1 MSMTP
6 VPSPFTLGFASVRDA
21 AEMAALSR
29 DAIEHGLTWRYRS
42 SQMAQFASD
51 QDTVALVG
59 KEGTVV
65 AGFAVMH
72 FCAERAHLVLLAVQP
87 ASRRKGLGRALVGW
101 LLESARTA
109 GVASVH
115 VELRERNRAALA
127 LYRDAGFAPSL
138 RMAGYYE
145 GKENAVRMLLLL
157 RRPGGTL
164 PGWEL
169 PAAFRRR

>member
-1 MSMTP
+1 MTP
-6 VPSPFTLGFASVRDA
+6 PSPSPFTIGFASVHDA
-21 AEMAALSR
+21 SDMAALSR

-42 SQMAQFASD
+42 ARMAQFAGD
-51 QDTVALVG
+51 PECVALVARTG
-59 KEGTVV
+59 DVF
-65 AGFAVMH
+65 AGFAIMR
-72 FCAERAHLVLLAVQP
+72 FDAERAHLVLLGVQP
-87 ASRRKGLGRALVGW
+87 ASRRQGLGRSLLGW
-101 LLESARTA
+101 LLQSARTA

-127 LYRDAGFAPSL
+127 LYRDAGFVPSL

-157 RRPGGTL
+157 RTPGEGL
-164 PGWEL
+164 PVWEL